1 MHLMKPWRKFTICQE
16 AHQID
21 NESAFANIFNMIQ
34 IIGLK
39 SCNDTKK
46 AVRYL
51 KERRVEYQFVDL
63 GQHTLS
69 AGELEN
75 IFQHLDP
82 VQCINVNSPYYRRK
96 GMQYMEFDAREELS
110 QHNELF
116 ITPILRCRGKAALGY
131 DVDFLEANS

>member
-1 MHLMKPWRKFTICQE
+1 
-16 AHQID
+16 
-21 NESAFANIFNMIQ
+21 MIQ

-75 IFQHLDP
+75 IFQHIDP

-116 ITPILRCRGKAALGY
+116 ITPILRCRGKVVLGY

>member
-1 MHLMKPWRKFTICQE
+1 
-16 AHQID
+16 
-21 NESAFANIFNMIQ
+21 MIQ

-69 AGELEN
+69 SGELEN
-75 IFQHLDP
+75 IFQ
-82 VQCINVNSPYYRRK
+82 PYYRRK

-116 ITPILRCRGKAALGY
+116 ITPILRCKGKAALGY